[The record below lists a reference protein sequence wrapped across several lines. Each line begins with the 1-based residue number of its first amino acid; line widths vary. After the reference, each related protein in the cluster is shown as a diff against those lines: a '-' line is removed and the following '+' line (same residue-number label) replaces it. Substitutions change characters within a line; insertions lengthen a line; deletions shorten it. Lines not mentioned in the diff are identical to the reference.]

1 MKSFFYE
8 VNLLIF
14 LYVCTRMIHDRVIKP
29 LYPLC
34 VLAVLLWTAC
44 THADY
49 SRRMVEADR
58 VMDLYPDSALR
69 LLQDISPSNLDEGD
83 RMRHRLLTV
92 EAECRNGQMPASD
105 SLLWPVI
112 GYFHQAGD
120 VFWEARGEYN
130 RGCILY
136 QNHRQAGQALDVFQR
151 VKTLME
157 RCGNTWWLG
166 RTYGRMA
173 YIYHSQGMLSQADSL
188 YCKAE
193 QICVQV
199 GDTALWLETLE
210 RRSIHLIAM
219 GEEHYREAE
228 TQLLKACQLA
238 QRKLFLKNKIRCML
252 TLSQLYSYM
261 EDGRRALWFAREAWL
276 QEPDT
281 TRKYM
286 SSLLIGEAH
295 YKQDHYDSA
304 TVWLERTITYRPSL
318 AVRSAAYMRLADIAE
333 ELGDV
338 EKALAYQKKYQQTE
352 NELTEQ
358 SQVTEIRLTEQSQ
371 VHRQEQA
378 QMKRLILI
386 CLAALAALAVCIVL
400 LLGWRARERKRL
412 RGQMDALMKF
422 WWREHRGLLS
432 AEPSVV
438 EPEVLLLPFNEPKET
453 HSMIDFDDLVSHLRE
468 TELYAKVT
476 RILSYHRSYNDYE
489 EHFTVENQ
497 NELLNL
503 INRFTDGFITRL
515 EKQVSLSKKD
525 LRFCGLHLLGLS
537 TQDIAILLEKDRSG
551 VYKRQKRLLHQ
562 YFPDAGDEKL
572 EKVLKSIK

>member
-1 MKSFFYE
+1 MFARAM
-8 VNLLIF
+8 LL
-14 LYVCTRMIHDRVIKP
+14 VDNTMKP

-34 VLAVLLWTAC
+34 LLAVLLWTAC

-49 SRRMVEADR
+49 SRRMAEADR

-69 LLQDISPSNLDEGD
+69 LLQGISPSDLEEGD

-136 QNHRQAGQALDVFQR
+136 QNHRQAGQALDIFQR
-151 VKTLME
+151 VKALME
-157 RCGNTWWLG
+157 QCGNTWWLG

-199 GDTALWLETLE
+199 GDTALWLEILE
-210 RRSIHLIAM
+210 RRSIYLIAK
-219 GEEHYREAE
+219 GEDCYKGAE
-228 TQLLKACQLA
+228 TLLLKAYRLANHKQLINH
-238 QRKLFLKNKIRCML
+238 QKKSVL

-261 EDGRRALWFAREAWL
+261 QDGRRALQFAREAWRL
-276 QEPDT
+276 ESDT
-281 TRKYM
+281 ARRYM

-295 YKQDHYDSA
+295 YKLNHYDSA
-304 TVWLERTITYRPSL
+304 MVWLERTVVCRPSL

-333 ELGDV
+333 EQGNT
-338 EKALAYQKKYQQTE
+338 EKALAYQKMYQQAE
-352 NELTEQ
+352 HEVNSQ

-378 QMKRLILI
+378 QMKRLVLI
-386 CLAALAALAVCIVL
+386 CLAAIGVLAVCIVL
-400 LLGWRARERKRL
+400 LLGWRIRERKR
-412 RGQMDALMKF
+412 RRRQMDALMKY
-422 WWREHRGLLS
+422 WWQEHRVLLS
-432 AEPSVV
+432 AEPSAA
-438 EPEVLLLPFNEPKET
+438 EPEVRLLPPPVELEEQPVF
-453 HSMIDFDDLVSHLRE
+453 DFDGLPDCLRE
-468 TELYAKVT
+468 TDPYVKAK
-476 RILSYHRSYNDYE
+476 RILAHYKSYADYE
-489 EHFTVENQ
+489 EHFTVEDQ
-497 NELLNL
+497 DQLLHCIDL
-503 INRFTDGFITRL
+503 YTDGFITRL
-515 EKQVSLSKKD
+515 KKKVSLSEND
-525 LRFCGLHLLGLS
+525 LRFCGLHLLGWS
-537 TQDIAILLEKDRSG
+537 TQEIAVLLEKDRSG
-551 VYKRQKRLLHQ
+551 VYKRQKRILHHC
-562 YFPDAGDEKL
+562 FPEAGDEKL

>member
-1 MKSFFYE
+1 MKLTHYLLLLLCLCCLSCGSRTDYP
-8 VNLLIF
+8 NLL
-14 LYVCTRMIHDRVIKP
+14 VK
-29 LYPLC
+29 
-34 VLAVLLWTAC
+34 
-44 THADY
+44 AD
-49 SRRMVEADR
+49 SLIDAR
-58 VMDLYPDSALR
+58 PDSALT
-69 LLQDISPSNLDEGD
+69 LLHSIPPSALEEGD

-92 EAECRNGQMPASD
+92 EAECRNGQMPAND
-105 SLLWPVI
+105 SLLLPVI
-112 GYFHQAGD
+112 GYFHRTGD

-130 RGCILY
+130 QGYIL
-136 QNHRQAGQALDVFQR
+136 HKLRQSGQALEIFQR
-151 VKTLME
+151 VKIQME
-157 RCGNTWWLG
+157 QCGNTWWLG

-173 YIYHSQGMLSQADSL
+173 YIYHSQGMYSQADSL
-188 YCKAE
+188 YKETE
-193 QICVQV
+193 QLAVQV
-199 GDTALWLETLE
+199 GDTALWLETLD
-210 RRSIHLIAM
+210 RRSVHLIAQ

-228 TQLLKACQLA
+228 TLLLKACLLA
-238 QRKLFLKNKIRCML
+238 RQKKLVKYQSNCME
-252 TLSQLYSYM
+252 TLSLLYSYM
-261 EDGRRALWFAREAWL
+261 QDGEQALRCAREAWRL
-276 QEPDT
+276 EPDT
-281 TRKYM
+281 AKRYM

-295 YKQDHYDSA
+295 YKLNHYDSA
-304 TVWLERTITYRPSL
+304 TFWLERTIACRPSL

-333 ELGDV
+333 EQGDA

-371 VHRQEQA
+371 AHRQEQS

-386 CLAALAALAVCIVL
+386 CLAAIGALAVCIVL
-400 LLGWRARERKRL
+400 LLGRRAKERKRL

-422 WWREHRGLLS
+422 WWREHRVLLS
-432 AEPSVV
+432 AAPSVV
-438 EPEVLLLPFNEPKET
+438 EPEVLLLPFNEPKEV
-453 HSMIDFDDLVSHLRE
+453 HPLIDFDDLISHLRE

-476 RILSYHRSYNDYE
+476 RILSYHQSYNDYE
-489 EHFTVENQ
+489 EHFTVEDQ

-515 EKQVSLSKKD
+515 EKQVSLSEKD

>member
-1 MKSFFYE
+1 MKLMHYLLLLLCLCCLSCGSRTDYP
-8 VNLLIF
+8 NLL
-14 LYVCTRMIHDRVIKP
+14 VK
-29 LYPLC
+29 
-34 VLAVLLWTAC
+34 
-44 THADY
+44 AD
-49 SRRMVEADR
+49 SLIDAR
-58 VMDLYPDSALR
+58 PDSALT
-69 LLQDISPSNLDEGD
+69 LLHSIPPSALEEGD

-92 EAECRNGQMPASD
+92 EAECRKGQMPTSD
-105 SLLWPVI
+105 SLLLPVI
-112 GYFHQAGD
+112 GYFHRTGD

-130 RGCILY
+130 RGYIL
-136 QNHRQAGQALDVFQR
+136 HKLRQSGQALEIFQR
-151 VKTLME
+151 AKTLME
-157 RCGNTWWLG
+157 QCGNAWWLG

-173 YIYHSQGMLSQADSL
+173 YIYHSQGMYSQADSL
-188 YCKAE
+188 YKETE
-193 QICVQV
+193 QLAVQV
-199 GDTALWLETLE
+199 GDTALWLETLD
-210 RRSIHLIAM
+210 RRSVHLIAQ

-238 QRKLFLKNKIRCML
+238 HHKLFLKNKIRCML

-286 SSLLIGEAH
+286 SGLLTGEA
-295 YKQDHYDSA
+295 YYQLNRYDSA
-304 TVWLERTITYRPSL
+304 IIWFEKTIAYRPSL

-333 ELGDV
+333 EQGDA
-338 EKALAYQKKYQQTE
+338 EKALAYQKKYQQAET
-352 NELTEQ
+352 ELTEQ
-358 SQVTEIRLTEQSQ
+358 SQVTEIRLTEQAQ
-371 VHRQEQA
+371 THRQEQS

-386 CLAALAALAVCIVL
+386 CLAAIGALAVCIVL
-400 LLGWRARERKRL
+400 LLGRRARERKRL

-422 WWREHRGLLS
+422 WWREHRVLLS

-438 EPEVLLLPFNEPKET
+438 EPGILLLPFNEPKEV
-453 HSMIDFDDLVSHLRE
+453 HSLIDFDDLVSHLRE

-476 RILSYHRSYNDYE
+476 RILSYHQFYNDYE
-489 EHFTVENQ
+489 EHFTVEDQ

-515 EKQVSLSKKD
+515 EKQVSLSEKD

-551 VYKRQKRLLHQ
+551 IYKRQKRLLHQ

>member
-1 MKSFFYE
+1 MKLTHYLLLLLCLCCLSCGSRTDYP
-8 VNLLIF
+8 NLL
-14 LYVCTRMIHDRVIKP
+14 VK
-29 LYPLC
+29 
-34 VLAVLLWTAC
+34 
-44 THADY
+44 AD
-49 SRRMVEADR
+49 SLIDAR
-58 VMDLYPDSALR
+58 PDSALT
-69 LLQDISPSNLDEGD
+69 LLHSIPPSALEKGD

-92 EAECRNGQMPASD
+92 EAECRNGQMPAND
-105 SLLWPVI
+105 SLLLPVI
-112 GYFHQAGD
+112 GYFHRTGD

-136 QNHRQAGQALDVFQR
+136 QDHRQSGQSLDIFQR

-157 RCGNTWWLG
+157 QCGNIWWLG

-173 YIYHSQGMLSQADSL
+173 YIYHSQGMYSQADSL
-188 YCKAE
+188 YKETE
-193 QICVQV
+193 QLAVQV
-199 GDTALWLETLE
+199 GDTALWLETLD
-210 RRSIHLIAM
+210 RRSVHLIAL

-238 QRKLFLKNKIRCML
+238 HHKLFLKNKIRCML

-286 SSLLIGEAH
+286 SGLLTGEA
-295 YKQDHYDSA
+295 YYQLNRYDSA
-304 TVWLERTITYRPSL
+304 IIWFEKTIACRPSL

-333 ELGDV
+333 EQGDA

-371 VHRQEQA
+371 AHRQEQS

-386 CLAALAALAVCIVL
+386 CLAAIGALAVCIVL
-400 LLGWRARERKRL
+400 LLGRRARERKRL

-422 WWREHRGLLS
+422 WWKEHRALLS

-453 HSMIDFDDLVSHLRE
+453 HSLIDFDDLVSHLRE

-476 RILSYHRSYNDYE
+476 RILSYHQSYNDYE
-489 EHFTVENQ
+489 EHFTVEDQ

-515 EKQVSLSKKD
+515 EKQVSLSEKD

-551 VYKRQKRLLHQ
+551 IYKRQKRLLHQ

>member
-1 MKSFFYE
+1 MKLMHYLLLLLCLCCLSCGSRTDYP
-8 VNLLIF
+8 NLL
-14 LYVCTRMIHDRVIKP
+14 TK
-29 LYPLC
+29 
-34 VLAVLLWTAC
+34 
-44 THADY
+44 AD
-49 SRRMVEADR
+49 SLIDAR
-58 VMDLYPDSALR
+58 PDSALS
-69 LLQDISPSNLDEGD
+69 LLHSIPPSALEEGD

-105 SLLWPVI
+105 SLLLPVI
-112 GYFHQAGD
+112 GYFHRTGD

-130 RGCILY
+130 QGYIL
-136 QNHRQAGQALDVFQR
+136 HKLRQSGQALEIFQR
-151 VKTLME
+151 VKIQME
-157 RCGNTWWLG
+157 QCGNTWWLG

-173 YIYHSQGMLSQADSL
+173 YIYHSQGMYSQADSL
-188 YCKAE
+188 YKETE
-193 QICVQV
+193 QLAVQV
-199 GDTALWLETLE
+199 GDTALWLETLD
-210 RRSIHLIAM
+210 RRSVHLIAQ

-228 TQLLKACQLA
+228 TLLLKACLLA
-238 QRKLFLKNKIRCML
+238 RQKKLVKYQSNCME
-252 TLSQLYSYM
+252 TLSLLYSYM
-261 EDGRRALWFAREAWL
+261 QDGEQALRCAREAWRL
-276 QEPDT
+276 EPDT
-281 TRKYM
+281 AKRYM

-295 YKQDHYDSA
+295 YKLNHYDSA
-304 TVWLERTITYRPSL
+304 TFWLERTIACRPSL
-318 AVRSAAYMRLADIAE
+318 TVRSAAYMRLADIAE
-333 ELGDV
+333 EQGDA

-371 VHRQEQA
+371 AHRQEQS

-386 CLAALAALAVCIVL
+386 CLAAIGALAVCIVL
-400 LLGWRARERKRL
+400 LLGRRAKERKRL

-422 WWREHRGLLS
+422 WWREHRVLLS
-432 AEPSVV
+432 AAPSVV
-438 EPEVLLLPFNEPKET
+438 EPEVLLLPFNEPKEV
-453 HSMIDFDDLVSHLRE
+453 HPLIDFDDLVGHLRE

-476 RILSYHRSYNDYE
+476 RILSYHQSYNDYE
-489 EHFTVENQ
+489 EHFTVEDQ

-515 EKQVSLSKKD
+515 EKQVSLSEKD

>member
-1 MKSFFYE
+1 
-8 VNLLIF
+8 
-14 LYVCTRMIHDRVIKP
+14 MIHDRVIKP

-136 QNHRQAGQALDVFQR
+136 QNHRQAGQALDIFQR
-151 VKTLME
+151 VKALME
-157 RCGNTWWLG
+157 QCGNTWWLG

-173 YIYHSQGMLSQADSL
+173 YIYHSQGMFFQADSL
-188 YCKAE
+188 YKETE
-193 QICVQV
+193 QLAVQV
-199 GDTALWLETLE
+199 GDTALWLETLD

>member
-1 MKSFFYE
+1 MFARAMLLVDNTMKS
-8 VNLLIF
+8 
-14 LYVCTRMIHDRVIKP
+14 

-34 VLAVLLWTAC
+34 LLAVLLWTAC

-49 SRRMVEADR
+49 SRRMAEADR

-136 QNHRQAGQALDVFQR
+136 QNHRQAGQALDIFQR

-157 RCGNTWWLG
+157 QCGNTWWLG

-199 GDTALWLETLE
+199 GDTALWLEILE
-210 RRSIHLIAM
+210 RRSIYLIAK
-219 GEEHYREAE
+219 GEDCYKGAE
-228 TQLLKACQLA
+228 TLLLKAYRLANHKQLINH
-238 QRKLFLKNKIRCML
+238 QKKSVL

-261 EDGRRALWFAREAWL
+261 QDGRRALQFAREAWRL
-276 QEPDT
+276 ESDT
-281 TRKYM
+281 ARRYM

-295 YKQDHYDSA
+295 YKLNHYDSA
-304 TVWLERTITYRPSL
+304 MVWLERTVVCRPSL

-338 EKALAYQKKYQQTE
+338 EKALMYQKKYQQAE
-352 NELTEQ
+352 YDLAGRAQ
-358 SQVTEIRLTEQSQ
+358 QVAEIRLTEQDQ
-371 VHRQEQA
+371 AHQQEQA

-386 CLAALAALAVCIVL
+386 CLAAIGVLAVCIVL
-400 LLGWRARERKRL
+400 LLGWRIRGRKR
-412 RGQMDALMKF
+412 RRRQMDTLMKY
-422 WWREHRGLLS
+422 WWQEHWILLS
-432 AEPSVV
+432 AEPSAA
-438 EPEVLLLPFNEPKET
+438 EPEVRLLPPPAEREEQSAFN
-453 HSMIDFDDLVSHLRE
+453 FDNLSACLQE
-468 TELYAKVT
+468 TEPYAKAK
-476 RILSYHRSYNDYE
+476 RILAHYKSYADYE
-489 EHFTVENQ
+489 EHFTVEDQ
-497 NELLNL
+497 DQLLHYIDL
-503 INRFTDGFITRL
+503 YTDGFITRL
-515 EKQVSLSKKD
+515 KKKASLSEND
-525 LRFCGLHLLGLS
+525 LRFCGLHLLGWS
-537 TQDIAILLEKDRSG
+537 TQEIAVLLEKDRSG

>member
-1 MKSFFYE
+1 MKLTHYLLLLLCLCCLSCGSRTDYP
-8 VNLLIF
+8 NLLVKADSLI
-14 LYVCTRMIHDRVIKP
+14 D
-29 LYPLC
+29 
-34 VLAVLLWTAC
+34 AC
-44 THADY
+44 
-49 SRRMVEADR
+49 
-58 VMDLYPDSALR
+58 PDSALT
-69 LLQDISPSNLDEGD
+69 LLHSIPPSALEEGD

-105 SLLWPVI
+105 SLLLPVI
-112 GYFHQAGD
+112 DYFHRTGD

-130 RGCILY
+130 RGYIL
-136 QNHRQAGQALDVFQR
+136 HKLRQSGQALEIFQR
-151 VKTLME
+151 VKTMLE
-157 RCGNTWWLG
+157 GCGNTWWLG
-166 RTYGRMA
+166 RTYGRIA
-173 YIYHSQGMLSQADSL
+173 YIYHNQGMFSQADSL
-188 YCKAE
+188 YRKTE
-193 QICVQV
+193 QLAVQV
-199 GDTALWLETLE
+199 GDTALWLETLD
-210 RRSIHLIAM
+210 RRSVHLIAQ

-228 TQLLKACQLA
+228 TLLLKACLLA
-238 QRKLFLKNKIRCML
+238 RQKKLVKYQSNCME
-252 TLSQLYSYM
+252 TLSLLYSYM
-261 EDGRRALWFAREAWL
+261 QDGEQALRCAREAWRL
-276 QEPDT
+276 EPDT
-281 TRKYM
+281 AKRYM

-295 YKQDHYDSA
+295 YKLNHYDSA
-304 TVWLERTITYRPSL
+304 TFWLERTIACRPSL

-333 ELGDV
+333 EQGDA

-358 SQVTEIRLTEQSQ
+358 SQVTEIRLTEQAQ
-371 VHRQEQA
+371 THRQEQS

-386 CLAALAALAVCIVL
+386 CLAAIGALAVCIVL
-400 LLGWRARERKRL
+400 LLGRRARERKRL

-422 WWREHRGLLS
+422 WWKEHRALLS

-453 HSMIDFDDLVSHLRE
+453 HSLIDFDDLVSHLRE

-476 RILSYHRSYNDYE
+476 RILSYHQSYNDYE
-489 EHFTVENQ
+489 EHFTVEDQ

-515 EKQVSLSKKD
+515 EKQVSLSEKD

>member
-1 MKSFFYE
+1 MKLTHYLLLLLCLCCLSCGSRTDYP
-8 VNLLIF
+8 NLLVKADSLI
-14 LYVCTRMIHDRVIKP
+14 D
-29 LYPLC
+29 
-34 VLAVLLWTAC
+34 AC
-44 THADY
+44 
-49 SRRMVEADR
+49 
-58 VMDLYPDSALR
+58 PDSALT
-69 LLQDISPSNLDEGD
+69 LLHSIPPSALEEGD

-105 SLLWPVI
+105 SLLLPVI
-112 GYFHQAGD
+112 DYFHRTGD

-130 RGCILY
+130 RGYIL
-136 QNHRQAGQALDVFQR
+136 HKLRQSGQALEIFQR
-151 VKTLME
+151 VKTMLE
-157 RCGNTWWLG
+157 GCGNTWWLG
-166 RTYGRMA
+166 RTYGRIA
-173 YIYHSQGMLSQADSL
+173 YIYHNQGMFSQADSL
-188 YCKAE
+188 YRKTE
-193 QICVQV
+193 QLAVQV
-199 GDTALWLETLE
+199 GDTALWLETLD
-210 RRSIHLIAM
+210 RRSVHLIAQ

-228 TQLLKACQLA
+228 TLLLKACLLA
-238 QRKLFLKNKIRCML
+238 RQKKLVKYQSNCME
-252 TLSQLYSYM
+252 TLSLLYSYM
-261 EDGRRALWFAREAWL
+261 QDGEQALRCAREAWRL
-276 QEPDT
+276 EPDT
-281 TRKYM
+281 AKRYM

-295 YKQDHYDSA
+295 YKLNHYDSA
-304 TVWLERTITYRPSL
+304 TFWLERTIACRPSL

-333 ELGDV
+333 EQGDA

-358 SQVTEIRLTEQSQ
+358 SQVTEIRLTEQAQ
-371 VHRQEQA
+371 THRQEQS

-386 CLAALAALAVCIVL
+386 CLAAIGALAVCIVL
-400 LLGWRARERKRL
+400 LLGRRARERKRL

-422 WWREHRGLLS
+422 WWREHRVLLS
-432 AEPSVV
+432 AAPSVV
-438 EPEVLLLPFNEPKET
+438 EPEILLLPFNEPKEV
-453 HSMIDFDDLVSHLRE
+453 HPLIDFDDLISHLRE

-476 RILSYHRSYNDYE
+476 RILSYHQSYNDYE
-489 EHFTVENQ
+489 EHFTVEDQ

-515 EKQVSLSKKD
+515 EKQVSLSEKD

>member
-1 MKSFFYE
+1 MKQTHYLLLLLCLCCLSCGSRTDYP
-8 VNLLIF
+8 NLL
-14 LYVCTRMIHDRVIKP
+14 TK
-29 LYPLC
+29 
-34 VLAVLLWTAC
+34 
-44 THADY
+44 AD
-49 SRRMVEADR
+49 SLIDAR
-58 VMDLYPDSALR
+58 PDSALT
-69 LLQDISPSNLDEGD
+69 LLHSIPPSALEEGD
-83 RMRHRLLTV
+83 RMRHQLLTV
-92 EAECRNGQMPASD
+92 EAECRNGQMPAND
-105 SLLWPVI
+105 SLLLPVI
-112 GYFHQAGD
+112 GYFHRTGD

-136 QNHRQAGQALDVFQR
+136 QDHRQSGQSLDIFQR
-151 VKTLME
+151 AKTLME
-157 RCGNTWWLG
+157 QCGNTWWLG

-173 YIYHSQGMLSQADSL
+173 YIYHSQGMYSQADSL
-188 YCKAE
+188 YKETE
-193 QICVQV
+193 QLAVQV
-199 GDTALWLETLE
+199 GDTALWLETLD
-210 RRSIHLIAM
+210 RRSVHLIAL

-238 QRKLFLKNKIRCML
+238 HHKLFLKNKIRCML

-286 SSLLIGEAH
+286 SGLLTGEA
-295 YKQDHYDSA
+295 YYQLNRYDSA
-304 TVWLERTITYRPSL
+304 IIWFEKTIAYRPSL

-333 ELGDV
+333 EQGDA

-371 VHRQEQA
+371 AHRQEQS

-386 CLAALAALAVCIVL
+386 CLAAIGALAVCIVL
-400 LLGWRARERKRL
+400 LLGRRARERKRF

-422 WWREHRGLLS
+422 WWREHRVLLS
-432 AEPSVV
+432 AAPSVV
-438 EPEVLLLPFNEPKET
+438 EPGILLLPFNEPKEV
-453 HSMIDFDDLVSHLRE
+453 HPLIDFDDLISHLRE

-476 RILSYHRSYNDYE
+476 RILSYHQSYNDYE
-489 EHFTVENQ
+489 EHFTVEDQ

-515 EKQVSLSKKD
+515 EKQVSLSEKD

>member
-1 MKSFFYE
+1 MKLMHYLLLLLCLCCLSCGSRTDYP
-8 VNLLIF
+8 NLL
-14 LYVCTRMIHDRVIKP
+14 VK
-29 LYPLC
+29 
-34 VLAVLLWTAC
+34 
-44 THADY
+44 AD
-49 SRRMVEADR
+49 SLIDAR
-58 VMDLYPDSALR
+58 PDSALT
-69 LLQDISPSNLDEGD
+69 LLHSIPPSALEEGD

-92 EAECRNGQMPASD
+92 EAECRNGQMPAND
-105 SLLWPVI
+105 SLLLPVI
-112 GYFHQAGD
+112 GYFHRTGD

-136 QNHRQAGQALDVFQR
+136 QDHRQAGQALHIFQR
-151 VKTLME
+151 GKTLME
-157 RCGNTWWLG
+157 QCGNTWWLG

-188 YCKAE
+188 YSKAE
-193 QICVQV
+193 QISVQV
-199 GDTALWLETLE
+199 GDTVLWLEILE
-210 RRSIHLIAM
+210 RRSIYLIAK
-219 GEEHYREAE
+219 GEYYYKEAE
-228 TQLLKACQLA
+228 TLLLKAYRLANHKQLINH
-238 QRKLFLKNKIRCML
+238 QKKSVL

-261 EDGRRALWFAREAWL
+261 QDGRRALQFAREAWRL
-276 QEPDT
+276 ESDT
-281 TRKYM
+281 ARRYM

-295 YKQDHYDSA
+295 YKLNHYDSA
-304 TVWLERTITYRPSL
+304 TFWLERAIAYRPSL

-333 ELGDV
+333 EQGDA

-371 VHRQEQA
+371 AHRQEQS
-378 QMKRLILI
+378 QMKQLILI
-386 CLAALAALAVCIVL
+386 CLAAIGALAVCIVL
-400 LLGWRARERKRL
+400 LLGRRARERKRL

-422 WWREHRGLLS
+422 WWKEHRALLS

-453 HSMIDFDDLVSHLRE
+453 HSLIDFDDLVSHLRE

-476 RILSYHRSYNDYE
+476 RILSYHQSYNDYE
-489 EHFTVENQ
+489 EHFTVEDQ

-515 EKQVSLSKKD
+515 EKQVSLSEKD

>member
-1 MKSFFYE
+1 MKLTHYLLLLLCLCCLSCGSRTDYP
-8 VNLLIF
+8 NLL
-14 LYVCTRMIHDRVIKP
+14 VK
-29 LYPLC
+29 
-34 VLAVLLWTAC
+34 
-44 THADY
+44 AD
-49 SRRMVEADR
+49 SLIDAR
-58 VMDLYPDSALR
+58 PDSALT
-69 LLQDISPSNLDEGD
+69 LLHSIPPSALEEGD

-105 SLLWPVI
+105 SLLLPVI
-112 GYFHQAGD
+112 DYFHRTGD

-136 QNHRQAGQALDVFQR
+136 QDHRQSGQSLDIFQR
-151 VKTLME
+151 AKTLME
-157 RCGNTWWLG
+157 QCGNTWWLG

-173 YIYHSQGMLSQADSL
+173 YIYHSQGMYSQADSL
-188 YCKAE
+188 YKETE
-193 QICVQV
+193 QLAVQV
-199 GDTALWLETLE
+199 GDTALWLETLD
-210 RRSIHLIAM
+210 RRSVHLIAL
-219 GEEHYREAE
+219 GEEYYWEAE

-238 QRKLFLKNKIRCML
+238 HHKLFLKNKIRCML

-286 SSLLIGEAH
+286 SGLLTGEA
-295 YKQDHYDSA
+295 YYQLNRYDSA
-304 TVWLERTITYRPSL
+304 IIWFEKTIAYRPSL

-333 ELGDV
+333 EQGDA

-371 VHRQEQA
+371 AHRQEQS

-386 CLAALAALAVCIVL
+386 CLAAIGALAVCIVL
-400 LLGWRARERKRL
+400 LLGRRARERKRL

-422 WWREHRGLLS
+422 WWREHRVLLS
-432 AEPSVV
+432 AAPSVV
-438 EPEVLLLPFNEPKET
+438 EPGILLLPFNEPKEV
-453 HSMIDFDDLVSHLRE
+453 HPLIDFDDLISHLRE

-476 RILSYHRSYNDYE
+476 RILSYHQSYNDYE
-489 EHFTVENQ
+489 EHFTVEDQ

-515 EKQVSLSKKD
+515 EKQVSLSEKD

>member
-1 MKSFFYE
+1 MKLTHYLLLLLCLCCLSCGSRTDYP
-8 VNLLIF
+8 NLL
-14 LYVCTRMIHDRVIKP
+14 TK
-29 LYPLC
+29 
-34 VLAVLLWTAC
+34 
-44 THADY
+44 AD
-49 SRRMVEADR
+49 SLIDAR
-58 VMDLYPDSALR
+58 PDSALT
-69 LLQDISPSNLDEGD
+69 LLHSIPPSALEEGD

-92 EAECRNGQMPASD
+92 EAECRNGQMPAND
-105 SLLWPVI
+105 SLLLPVI
-112 GYFHQAGD
+112 GYFHRTGD

-136 QNHRQAGQALDVFQR
+136 QDHRQSGQSLDIFQR

-157 RCGNTWWLG
+157 QCGNIWWLG

-173 YIYHSQGMLSQADSL
+173 YIYHSQGMYSQADSL
-188 YCKAE
+188 YKETE
-193 QICVQV
+193 QLAVQV
-199 GDTALWLETLE
+199 GDTALWLETLD
-210 RRSIHLIAM
+210 RRSVHLIAL

-238 QRKLFLKNKIRCML
+238 HHKLFLKNKIRCML

-286 SSLLIGEAH
+286 SGLLTGEA
-295 YKQDHYDSA
+295 YYQLNRYDSA
-304 TVWLERTITYRPSL
+304 IIWFEKTIAYRPSL

-333 ELGDV
+333 EQGDA

-358 SQVTEIRLTEQSQ
+358 SQITEIRLTEQAQ
-371 VHRQEQA
+371 THRQEQS

-386 CLAALAALAVCIVL
+386 CLAAIGALAVCIVL
-400 LLGWRARERKRL
+400 LLGRRARERKRL

-422 WWREHRGLLS
+422 WWREHRVLLS
-432 AEPSVV
+432 AAPSVV
-438 EPEVLLLPFNEPKET
+438 EPEVLLLPFNEPKEV
-453 HSMIDFDDLVSHLRE
+453 HPLIDFDDLVGHLRE

-476 RILSYHRSYNDYE
+476 RILSYHQSYNDYE
-489 EHFTVENQ
+489 EHFTVEDQ

-515 EKQVSLSKKD
+515 EKQVSLSEKD

-551 VYKRQKRLLHQ
+551 IYKRQKRLLHQ

>member
-1 MKSFFYE
+1 MKLMHYLLLLLCLCCLSCGSRTDYP
-8 VNLLIF
+8 NLL
-14 LYVCTRMIHDRVIKP
+14 TK
-29 LYPLC
+29 
-34 VLAVLLWTAC
+34 
-44 THADY
+44 AD
-49 SRRMVEADR
+49 SLIDAR
-58 VMDLYPDSALR
+58 PDSALS
-69 LLQDISPSNLDEGD
+69 LLHSIPPSALEEGD

-92 EAECRNGQMPASD
+92 EAECRNGQMPTSD
-105 SLLWPVI
+105 SLLLPVI
-112 GYFHQAGD
+112 GYFHRTGD

-130 RGCILY
+130 RGYIL
-136 QNHRQAGQALDVFQR
+136 HKLRQSGQALEIFQR
-151 VKTLME
+151 AKTLME
-157 RCGNTWWLG
+157 QCGNAWWLG

-173 YIYHSQGMLSQADSL
+173 YIYHSQGMYSQADSL
-188 YCKAE
+188 YRKTE
-193 QICVQV
+193 QLAVQV
-199 GDTALWLETLE
+199 GDTALWLETLD
-210 RRSIHLIAM
+210 RRSVHLIAQ

-238 QRKLFLKNKIRCML
+238 HHKLFLKNKIRCML

-286 SSLLIGEAH
+286 SGLLTGEA
-295 YKQDHYDSA
+295 YYQLNRYDSA
-304 TVWLERTITYRPSL
+304 IIWFEKTIAYRPSL

-333 ELGDV
+333 EQGDA
-338 EKALAYQKKYQQTE
+338 EKALAYQKKYQQAET
-352 NELTEQ
+352 ELTEQ

-371 VHRQEQA
+371 AHRQEQV
-378 QMKRLILI
+378 QMKQLILI
-386 CLAALAALAVCIVL
+386 CLAAIGALAVCIVL
-400 LLGWRARERKRL
+400 LLGRRARERKRL

-422 WWREHRGLLS
+422 WWREHRVLLS

-438 EPEVLLLPFNEPKET
+438 EPEILLLPFNEPKEV
-453 HSMIDFDDLVSHLRE
+453 HSLIDFDDLISHLRE

-476 RILSYHRSYNDYE
+476 RILSYHQSYNDYE
-489 EHFTVENQ
+489 EHFTVEDQ

-515 EKQVSLSKKD
+515 EKQVSLSEKD

-562 YFPDAGDEKL
+562 YFPDADDEKL

>member
-1 MKSFFYE
+1 
-8 VNLLIF
+8 
-14 LYVCTRMIHDRVIKP
+14 MIHDRVIKP

-49 SRRMVEADR
+49 SRRMAEADR

-69 LLQDISPSNLDEGD
+69 LLLGISPSDLEEGD

-228 TQLLKACQLA
+228 TQLLKVCQLA

>member
-1 MKSFFYE
+1 MKLTHYLLLLLCLCCLSCGSRTDYP
-8 VNLLIF
+8 NLLVKADSLI
-14 LYVCTRMIHDRVIKP
+14 D
-29 LYPLC
+29 
-34 VLAVLLWTAC
+34 AC
-44 THADY
+44 
-49 SRRMVEADR
+49 
-58 VMDLYPDSALR
+58 PDSALT
-69 LLQDISPSNLDEGD
+69 LLHSIPPSALEEGD

-92 EAECRNGQMPASD
+92 EAECRNGQMPAND
-105 SLLWPVI
+105 SLLLPVI
-112 GYFHQAGD
+112 DYFHRTGD

-130 RGCILY
+130 RGYIL
-136 QNHRQAGQALDVFQR
+136 HKLRQSGQALEIFQR
-151 VKTLME
+151 AKTLME
-157 RCGNTWWLG
+157 QCGNAWWLG

-173 YIYHSQGMLSQADSL
+173 YIYHSQGMYSQADSL
-188 YCKAE
+188 YKETE
-193 QICVQV
+193 QLAVQV
-199 GDTALWLETLE
+199 GDTALWLETLD
-210 RRSIHLIAM
+210 RRSVHLIAQ

-228 TQLLKACQLA
+228 TLLLKACLLA
-238 QRKLFLKNKIRCML
+238 RQKKLVKYQSNCME
-252 TLSQLYSYM
+252 TLSLLYSYM
-261 EDGRRALWFAREAWL
+261 QDGEQALRCAREAWRL
-276 QEPDT
+276 EPDT
-281 TRKYM
+281 AKRYM

-295 YKQDHYDSA
+295 YKLNHYDSA
-304 TVWLERTITYRPSL
+304 TFWLERTIACRPSL

-333 ELGDV
+333 EQGDA

-371 VHRQEQA
+371 AHRQEQS

-386 CLAALAALAVCIVL
+386 CLAAIGALAVCIVL
-400 LLGWRARERKRL
+400 LLGRRARERKRL

-422 WWREHRGLLS
+422 WWREHRVLLS
-432 AEPSVV
+432 ADPSVV
-438 EPEVLLLPFNEPKET
+438 EPEILLLPFNEPKEV
-453 HSMIDFDDLVSHLRE
+453 HPLIDFDDLVSHLRE

-476 RILSYHRSYNDYE
+476 RILSYHQSYNDYE
-489 EHFTVENQ
+489 EHFTVEDQ

-515 EKQVSLSKKD
+515 EKQVSLSEKD

>member
-1 MKSFFYE
+1 MKLTHYLLLLLCLCCLSCGSRTDYP
-8 VNLLIF
+8 NLL
-14 LYVCTRMIHDRVIKP
+14 VK
-29 LYPLC
+29 
-34 VLAVLLWTAC
+34 
-44 THADY
+44 AD
-49 SRRMVEADR
+49 SLIDAR
-58 VMDLYPDSALR
+58 PDSALS
-69 LLQDISPSNLDEGD
+69 LLHSILPSALEEGD
-83 RMRHRLLTV
+83 RMRYRLLTV

-105 SLLWPVI
+105 SLLLPVI
-112 GYFHQAGD
+112 DYFHRTGD

-130 RGCILY
+130 RGYIL
-136 QNHRQAGQALDVFQR
+136 HKLRQSGQALEIFQR
-151 VKTLME
+151 AKTLME
-157 RCGNTWWLG
+157 QCGNAWWLG

-173 YIYHSQGMLSQADSL
+173 YIYHSQGMYSQADSL
-188 YCKAE
+188 YKETE
-193 QICVQV
+193 QLAVQV
-199 GDTALWLETLE
+199 GDTALWLETLD
-210 RRSIHLIAM
+210 RRSVHLIAQ

-238 QRKLFLKNKIRCML
+238 HHKLFLKNKIRCML

-286 SSLLIGEAH
+286 SGLLTGEA
-295 YKQDHYDSA
+295 YYQLNRYDSA
-304 TVWLERTITYRPSL
+304 IIWFEKTIAYRPSL

-333 ELGDV
+333 EQGDA

-371 VHRQEQA
+371 AHRQEQV
-378 QMKRLILI
+378 QMKQLILI
-386 CLAALAALAVCIVL
+386 CLAAIGALAVCIVL
-400 LLGWRARERKRL
+400 LLGRRARERKRL

-422 WWREHRGLLS
+422 WWREHRVLLS

-438 EPEVLLLPFNEPKET
+438 EPEVLLLPFNEPKEV
-453 HSMIDFDDLVSHLRE
+453 HSLIDFDDLISHLRE

-476 RILSYHRSYNDYE
+476 RILSYHQSYNDYE
-489 EHFTVENQ
+489 EHFTVEDQ

-515 EKQVSLSKKD
+515 EKQVSLSEKD

>member
-1 MKSFFYE
+1 MFARAM
-8 VNLLIF
+8 LL
-14 LYVCTRMIHDRVIKP
+14 VDNTMKP

-34 VLAVLLWTAC
+34 LLAVLLWTAC

-49 SRRMVEADR
+49 SRRMAEADR

-69 LLQDISPSNLDEGD
+69 LLLGISPSDLEEGD

-228 TQLLKACQLA
+228 TQLLKVCQLA

-318 AVRSAAYMRLADIAE
+318 AVHSAAYMRLADIAE

>member
-1 MKSFFYE
+1 MKLMHYLLLLLCLCCLSCGSRTDYP
-8 VNLLIF
+8 NLL
-14 LYVCTRMIHDRVIKP
+14 TK
-29 LYPLC
+29 
-34 VLAVLLWTAC
+34 
-44 THADY
+44 AD
-49 SRRMVEADR
+49 SLIDAR
-58 VMDLYPDSALR
+58 PDSALT
-69 LLQDISPSNLDEGD
+69 LLHSIPPSALEGGD

-92 EAECRNGQMPASD
+92 EAECRNGQMPAND
-105 SLLWPVI
+105 SLLLPVI
-112 GYFHQAGD
+112 GYFHRTGD

-136 QNHRQAGQALDVFQR
+136 QDHRQSGQSLDIFQR
-151 VKTLME
+151 AKTLME
-157 RCGNTWWLG
+157 QCGNTWWLG

-173 YIYHSQGMLSQADSL
+173 YIYHSQGMYSQADSL
-188 YCKAE
+188 YKETE
-193 QICVQV
+193 QLAVQV
-199 GDTALWLETLE
+199 GDTALWLETLD
-210 RRSIHLIAM
+210 RRSVHLIAL

-238 QRKLFLKNKIRCML
+238 HHKLFLKNKIRCML

-286 SSLLIGEAH
+286 SGLLTGEA
-295 YKQDHYDSA
+295 YYQLNRYDSA
-304 TVWLERTITYRPSL
+304 IIWFEKTIAYRPSL

-333 ELGDV
+333 EQGDA

-371 VHRQEQA
+371 AHRQEQS

-386 CLAALAALAVCIVL
+386 CLAAIGALAVCIVL
-400 LLGWRARERKRL
+400 LLGRRARERKRL

-422 WWREHRGLLS
+422 WWREHRVLLS
-432 AEPSVV
+432 AAPSVV
-438 EPEVLLLPFNEPKET
+438 EPEILLLPFNEPKEV
-453 HSMIDFDDLVSHLRE
+453 HPLIDFDDLISHLRE

-476 RILSYHRSYNDYE
+476 RILSYHQSYNDYE
-489 EHFTVENQ
+489 EHFTVEDQ

-515 EKQVSLSKKD
+515 EKQVSLSEKD

>member
-1 MKSFFYE
+1 MKLTHYLLLLLCLCCLSCGSRTDYP
-8 VNLLIF
+8 NLL
-14 LYVCTRMIHDRVIKP
+14 TK
-29 LYPLC
+29 
-34 VLAVLLWTAC
+34 
-44 THADY
+44 AD
-49 SRRMVEADR
+49 SLIDAR
-58 VMDLYPDSALR
+58 PDSALT
-69 LLQDISPSNLDEGD
+69 LLHSIPPSALEEGD

-92 EAECRNGQMPASD
+92 EAECRNGQMPTSD
-105 SLLWPVI
+105 SLLLPVI
-112 GYFHQAGD
+112 GYFHRTGD

-136 QNHRQAGQALDVFQR
+136 QDHRQSGQSLDIFQR

-157 RCGNTWWLG
+157 QCGNIWWLG

-173 YIYHSQGMLSQADSL
+173 YIYHSQGMYSQADSL
-188 YCKAE
+188 YKETE
-193 QICVQV
+193 QLAVQV
-199 GDTALWLETLE
+199 GDTALWLETLD
-210 RRSIHLIAM
+210 RRSVHLIAL

-238 QRKLFLKNKIRCML
+238 HHKLFKKNKIRCML

-286 SSLLIGEAH
+286 SGLLTGEA
-295 YKQDHYDSA
+295 YYQLNRYDSA
-304 TVWLERTITYRPSL
+304 IIWFEKTIAYRPSL

-333 ELGDV
+333 EQGDA

-358 SQVTEIRLTEQSQ
+358 SQVTEIRLTEQAQ
-371 VHRQEQA
+371 THRQEQS

-386 CLAALAALAVCIVL
+386 CLAAIGALAVCIVL
-400 LLGWRARERKRL
+400 LLGRRARERKRL

-422 WWREHRGLLS
+422 WWREHRALLS

-438 EPEVLLLPFNEPKET
+438 EPEVLLLPFNEPKEV
-453 HSMIDFDDLVSHLRE
+453 HPLIDFDDLISHLRE

-476 RILSYHRSYNDYE
+476 RILSYHQSYNDYE
-489 EHFTVENQ
+489 EHFTVEDQ

-515 EKQVSLSKKD
+515 EKQVSLSEKD

>member
-1 MKSFFYE
+1 MKLTHYLLLLLCLCCLSCGSRTDYP
-8 VNLLIF
+8 NLL
-14 LYVCTRMIHDRVIKP
+14 TK
-29 LYPLC
+29 
-34 VLAVLLWTAC
+34 
-44 THADY
+44 AD
-49 SRRMVEADR
+49 SLIDAR
-58 VMDLYPDSALR
+58 PDSALT
-69 LLQDISPSNLDEGD
+69 LLHSIPPSALEEGD

-92 EAECRNGQMPASD
+92 EAECRKGQMPTSD
-105 SLLWPVI
+105 SLLLPVI
-112 GYFHQAGD
+112 GYFHRTGD

-130 RGCILY
+130 RGYIL
-136 QNHRQAGQALDVFQR
+136 HKLRQSGQALEIFQR
-151 VKTLME
+151 AKTLME
-157 RCGNTWWLG
+157 QCGNAWWLG

-173 YIYHSQGMLSQADSL
+173 YIYHSQGMYSQADSL
-188 YCKAE
+188 YRKTE
-193 QICVQV
+193 QLAVQV
-199 GDTALWLETLE
+199 GDTALWLETLD
-210 RRSIHLIAM
+210 RRSVHLIAQ

-238 QRKLFLKNKIRCML
+238 HHKLFLKNKIRCML

-286 SSLLIGEAH
+286 SGLLTGEA
-295 YKQDHYDSA
+295 YYQLNRYDSA
-304 TVWLERTITYRPSL
+304 IIWFEKTIAYRPSL

-333 ELGDV
+333 EQGDA
-338 EKALAYQKKYQQTE
+338 EKALAYQKKYQQAET
-352 NELTEQ
+352 ELTEQ

-371 VHRQEQA
+371 AHRQEQV
-378 QMKRLILI
+378 QMKQLILI
-386 CLAALAALAVCIVL
+386 CLAAIGALAVCIVL
-400 LLGWRARERKRL
+400 LLGRRARERKRL

-422 WWREHRGLLS
+422 WWREHRVLLS

-438 EPEVLLLPFNEPKET
+438 EPEVLLLPFNEPKEV
-453 HSMIDFDDLVSHLRE
+453 HSLIDFDDLISHLRE

-476 RILSYHRSYNDYE
+476 RILSYHQSYNDYE
-489 EHFTVENQ
+489 EHFTVEDQ

-515 EKQVSLSKKD
+515 EKQVSLSEKD

-537 TQDIAILLEKDRSG
+537 TQNIAILLEKDRSG

>member
-1 MKSFFYE
+1 MKLTHYLLLLLCLCCLSCGSRTDYP
-8 VNLLIF
+8 NLLTKADSLI
-14 LYVCTRMIHDRVIKP
+14 D
-29 LYPLC
+29 
-34 VLAVLLWTAC
+34 AC
-44 THADY
+44 
-49 SRRMVEADR
+49 
-58 VMDLYPDSALR
+58 PDSALS
-69 LLQDISPSNLDEGD
+69 LLHSIPPSALEEGD

-92 EAECRNGQMPASD
+92 EAECRNGQMPAND
-105 SLLWPVI
+105 SLLLPVI
-112 GYFHQAGD
+112 GYFHRTGD

-130 RGCILY
+130 RGYIL
-136 QNHRQAGQALDVFQR
+136 HKLRQSGQALEIFQR
-151 VKTLME
+151 VKTMLE

-166 RTYGRMA
+166 RTYGRIA
-173 YIYHSQGMLSQADSL
+173 YIYHNQGMFSQADSL
-188 YCKAE
+188 YRKTE
-193 QICVQV
+193 QLAVQV
-199 GDTALWLETLE
+199 GDTALWLETLD
-210 RRSIHLIAM
+210 RRSVHLIAQ

-228 TQLLKACQLA
+228 TLLLKACLLA
-238 QRKLFLKNKIRCML
+238 RQKKLVKYQSNCME
-252 TLSQLYSYM
+252 TLSLLYSYM
-261 EDGRRALWFAREAWL
+261 QDGEQALRCAREAWRL
-276 QEPDT
+276 EPDT
-281 TRKYM
+281 AKRYM

-295 YKQDHYDSA
+295 YKLNHYDSA
-304 TVWLERTITYRPSL
+304 TFWLERTIACRPSL

-333 ELGDV
+333 EQGDA

-371 VHRQEQA
+371 AHRQEQS

-386 CLAALAALAVCIVL
+386 CLAAIGALAVCIVL
-400 LLGWRARERKRL
+400 LLGRRARERKRL

-422 WWREHRGLLS
+422 WWREHRVLLS
-432 AEPSVV
+432 AAPSVV
-438 EPEVLLLPFNEPKET
+438 EPGILLLPFNEPKEV
-453 HSMIDFDDLVSHLRE
+453 HPLIDFDDLISHLRE

-476 RILSYHRSYNDYE
+476 RILSYHQSYNDYE
-489 EHFTVENQ
+489 EHFTVEDQ

-515 EKQVSLSKKD
+515 EKQVSLSEKD